1 MSPDN
6 LITNKQVDA
15 GTLPESQRENRPQ
28 VSAEGQA
35 AAKRIAA
42 ARAERNAN
50 PTSVTADQLSQPVS
64 QVTVPQPQVAETT
77 PVNQNMVRGVQSGTQ
92 NFITAQSEE
101 ATRLA
106 ESRQL
111 QNDLLGEGTLSDF
124 RTEREN
130 AFGIPENMRMLQ
142 DLDLQMADMDTESNI
157 TQTRIGQGNSISQG
171 NREITQEQRE
181 NAVRQAGTAARA
193 AILQGNIETASALVS
208 QAVQTAYQDR
218 TLRNSNLINQIN
230 SLQGVVDGQTAQLLE
245 TDKRKYEADQA
256 VIQRVADAV
265 DDAMNSG
272 AATQEDIRTLTDPKL
287 SDEDRLAAAQGIVS
301 RGQTQL
307 RDLDVRATEASIA
320 SSQASTANSRDA
332 INSRALDRQAAAAKD
347 AEIKAAIASGAVV
360 LNADQQDTAMKLS
373 KDFVSQSSDFKKQ
386 VDAYNRIVSSAEDP
400 SAAGDVAVV
409 FNYMKMLDPGSV
421 VRESEFALA
430 ASTGSLDE
438 AIQNKFGK
446 VATGEILGFTR
457 DDFVDRAGKIYS
469 GSLEQQIDLEE
480 TMRDQAI
487 KLYGMPQ
494 NAADLIISDVRATG
508 AVSEVVFG
516 LTMDGMSDEQL
527 LELTNGGLLP
537 KQ

>member
-1 MSPDN
+1 MNPRAE
-6 LITNKQVDA
+6 IT
-15 GTLPESQRENRPQ
+15 E
-28 VSAEGQA
+28 EGQA
-35 AAKRIAA
+35 AAGRIAA
-42 ARAERNAN
+42 ARKERDNQQSLQVSANSLVNPPRATTLSAPKQPPEIDNVGEQVVSGLLKQDSQNVRDLQARESEFAEL
-50 PTSVTADQLSQPVS
+50 T
-64 QVTVPQPQVAETT
+64 
-77 PVNQNMVRGVQSGTQ
+77 GGQSGVLIQ
-92 NFITAQSEE
+92 EE
-101 ATRLA
+101 LFKR
-106 ESRQL
+106 
-111 QNDLLGEGTLSDF
+111 
-124 RTEREN
+124 
-130 AFGIPENMRMLQ
+130 FGITPERQARLDELDAELDIAQ
-142 DLDLQMADMDTESNI
+142 GKSDLRK
-157 TQTRIGQGNSISQG
+157 TRIGQGNSIAQG
-171 NREITQEQRE
+171 NREITQEDRE
-181 NAVRQAGTAARA
+181 EAVRSQTTASQAATLRGSIELGRKLAGDALIVALADRTFNANN
-193 AILQGNIETASALVS
+193 ILQ
-208 QAVQTAYQDR
+208 Q
-218 TLRNSNLINQIN
+218 INQ
-230 SLQGVVDGQTAQLLE
+230 LQGKVTQERQEQLDAE
-245 TDKRKYEADQA
+245 KVAREAELLAIKEAKDA
-256 VIQRVADAV
+256 ADLAFQ
-265 DDAMNSG
+265 SG
-272 AATQEDIRTLTDPKL
+272 AATPDEISSLTNPNTT
-287 SDEDRLAAAQGIVS
+287 DEDRLALAQSITA
-301 RGQTQL
+301 RGASED
-307 RDLDVRATEASIA
+307 RDLDVRQSEASIA
-320 SSQASTANSRDA
+320 SSQASTADSRDA

-487 KLYGMPQ
+487 KLYGMSQ